1 MLNFLKAENLKC
13 SRTFAKKLVFIAP
26 LLTVLL
32 SGILS
37 GMYLVQNGYNW
48 WYTLLFPGLI
58 TLTTALVNQIEEK
71 RLRYRSVF
79 PLPVSL
85 KKIWISK
92 VFLIAIYTAAAC
104 IFHLAGIS
112 LGKFLMIPSSTITV
126 SQMAGATLLLII
138 VSLWQ
143 IPFCLFLSKKFGLM
157 TAMLINL
164 GAGTILDF
172 FAATKSFWWAC
183 PHSWATRLMCPVLGI
198 LPNGTIAPQGDIL
211 RNPGVIPAGIILSIA
226 LFLLLLTVT
235 AKWFQKQEVK

>member
-13 SRTFAKKLVFIAP
+13 RRTFAKKLVLIAP

-48 WYTLLFPGLI
+48 WYTLLLPGFI
-58 TLTTALVNQIEEK
+58 TLTTSLVNQIEDRK
-71 RLRYRSVF
+71 LRYRSVF

-85 KKIWISK
+85 QKIWISK
-92 VFLIAIYTAAAC
+92 VLLIAVYTAAAC
-104 IFHLAGIS
+104 ILHLAGIS
-112 LGKFLMIPSSTITV
+112 LGKFLMTPSSTITV
-126 SQMAGATLLLII
+126 SRMAGATLILII

-157 TAMLINL
+157 AAMLINL
-164 GAGTILDF
+164 GAGLILDF
-172 FAATKSFWWAC
+172 FAATESFWWAC
-183 PHSWATRLMCPVLGI
+183 PYSWATRLMCPVLGI
-198 LPNGTIAPQGDIL
+198 LPNGTLAAQGDPL
-211 RNPGVIPAGIILSIA
+211 RNPGVIPVGLVLSVA
-226 LFLLLLTVT
+226 LFLLLLAVT

>member
-13 SRTFAKKLVFIAP
+13 KRTFAKKLVFIAP
-26 LLTVLL
+26 LLTVML

-48 WYTLLFPGLI
+48 WYTLLLPGFI

-71 RLRYRSVF
+71 RLHYRSVF

-104 IFHLAGIS
+104 ILHLAGIS
-112 LGKFLMIPSSTITV
+112 LEKFLITPSSTITV
-126 SQMAGATLLLII
+126 RQMAGATLILII

-143 IPFCLFLSKKFGLM
+143 IPFCLFLSKKISLM
-157 TAMLINL
+157 AAMLINL
-164 GAGTILDF
+164 GVGIILDF
-172 FAATKSFWWAC
+172 FAATKTFWWAC
-183 PHSWATRLMCPVLGI
+183 PYSWATRLMCPVLGI
-198 LPNGTIAPQGDIL
+198 LPNGMIASKGDIL
-211 RNPGVIPAGIILSIA
+211 RNPGVIPIGIVLSIA
-226 LFLLLLTVT
+226 LFLLLLAAT